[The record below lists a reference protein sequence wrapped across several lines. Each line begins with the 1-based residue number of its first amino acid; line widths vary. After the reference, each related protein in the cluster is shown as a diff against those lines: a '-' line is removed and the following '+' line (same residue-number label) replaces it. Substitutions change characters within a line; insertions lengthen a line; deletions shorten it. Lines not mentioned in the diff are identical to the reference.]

1 MRRRGRRLN
10 RKAKILTFLVLLL
23 VLAVLSFIYYNARL
37 APLIEAI
44 GMSDAQDIATAAIN
58 NAIKETLKDPDIDYS
73 RLTVVEKTSD
83 GLISSIR
90 TNPDQINKLTTQIT
104 LELLDGLSELDET
117 YIKIPIGTLFDSEY
131 FAGRGPSISIEL
143 CPTQSVFTDISTRFE
158 AVGINQTIH
167 SDLLTVTVGIDLV
180 FPTRLVSAECSETVV
195 IAETIIVGPIPDF
208 YAATGAM
215 KQK

>member
-10 RKAKILTFLVLLL
+10 RKAKILTVLVLLL

-167 SDLLTVTVGIDLV
+167 SVLLTVTVGIDLV

-195 IAETIIVGPIPDF
+195 ISETIIVGPIPDF